1 MGFQI
6 ASDSVPYL
14 YANLVVA
21 WKKVR
26 ANAPSMSRELGHDT
40 SLDT

>member
-1 MGFQI
+1 MGFQM
-6 ASDSVPYL
+6 AFDSVPCSD
-14 YANLVVA
+14 ANMVVA